1 MTSLNLC
8 FLAQYIFSHADND
21 TDLLK
26 THVNKAEEII
36 KLDFYLRLQ
45 NTENFALRAWN
56 RQTDR
61 EIYKQIDS
69 R

>member
-36 KLDFYLRLQ
+36 KLDFYLRLH
-45 NTENFALRAWN
+45 NTENFASN
-56 RQTDR
+56 RQADR

>member
-45 NTENFALRAWN
+45 NTENFASN